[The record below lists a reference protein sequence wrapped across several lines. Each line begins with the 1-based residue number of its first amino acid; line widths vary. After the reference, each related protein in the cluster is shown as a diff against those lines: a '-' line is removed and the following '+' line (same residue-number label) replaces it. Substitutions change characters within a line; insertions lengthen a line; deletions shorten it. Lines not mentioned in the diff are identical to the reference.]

1 MVLLKGFIRKGT
13 TKIYIVI
20 LTGLLI
26 TIITLFSIINYYNNK
41 CNEIFK
47 DSSEMFVISTK
58 EFYNNLNKNKK
69 YTNLREVLVFKPNYS
84 SKVFGIQCEQ
94 IRDAQTGFITDN
106 FDECDQDSSVKWIDL
121 LFDNYNS
128 YVVVVNDSDLLGNQV
143 IIGIHKELY
152 EEEENYKDLIGKEV
166 SFYFNDELIEFKIK
180 GFSNERFP
188 KIYISSKKYDKLFKK
203 NNVYGYLVTPKYFF
217 DTDEIY
223 LNTLDNID
231 YAKTNTHYE
240 GDSNN
245 YFNFFYDMVNYL
257 TFASYII
264 IIIFIIVIIVVT
276 KNSIMD
282 ETEIIKVERLLGY
295 NLNQIRKHLSTK
307 IITLNF
313 ITIILS
319 SVGSILI
326 NILINLSE
334 IKLIIINF
342 NLLLKIY
349 GGLLLVTSFLCIFYG
364 VKIGKKP
371 NNYLINRK

>member
-94 IRDAQTGFITDN
+94 MTDAQTGFITDN
-106 FDECDQDSSVKWIDL
+106 FNECDHDSSVKWIDL

-128 YVVVVNDSDLLGNQV
+128 YIVVVNDSDLLGNQV
-143 IIGIHKELY
+143 IIGIHKWLY
-152 EEEENYKDLIGKEV
+152 EEENYKDLIGKEV

-203 NNVYGYLVTPKYFF
+203 NKVYGYLVTPKYFF

-295 NLNQIRKHLSTK
+295 NLNQIRKYLSAK

-319 SVGSILI
+319 LVGSILI
-326 NILINLSE
+326 NMLINFSE

-364 VKIGKKP
+364 VKIGKKS